1 MNEVDDQLDKE
12 PGMGTFTDPNKFK
25 DPRDALFKESH
36 PAVYMPK
43 HQYRKYKMAPNQDK
57 SGLKVL
63 GDKPVSNKNFAIF
76 ELLHQRR

>member
-1 MNEVDDQLDKE
+1 
-12 PGMGTFTDPNKFK
+12 
-25 DPRDALFKESH
+25 
-36 PAVYMPK
+36 
-43 HQYRKYKMAPNQDK
+43 MAPNQDK